1 MPAYTH
7 EMFLNSQ
14 TLASL
19 RFFATAAR
27 TLSFKQAALELH
39 VTQGALSHHIRQL
52 EKALGRRLF
61 TRMPRQVSL
70 TVEGSQLAAVAQRA
84 LEDLE
89 RGAAAVAEASKP
101 SEVRLR
107 AGPSFAIRWL
117 VPRLGNFYARHRDT
131 RLFVNAVFGELA
143 SAHQDFD
150 LAIELLKVRPRRF
163 QAEPFMEETLI
174 PVCSREYY
182 KLHESIKKP
191 KDLANCVLLHDAQPW
206 PGAREDAEWRH
217 WLDRVGATNVDSRKG
232 QFFSLADM
240 SLEAAL
246 RHQGM
251 ALGRASLIGEL
262 LASGALV
269 RPFRHE
275 IKSPTRYYLVYEK
288 ERASLLQNVIRW
300 LKDEVR
306 V

>member
-27 TLSFKQAALELH
+27 TLSFKRAALELH
-39 VTQGALSHHIRQL
+39 VTQGAVSQHIRQL

-70 TVEGSQLAAVAQRA
+70 TAEGAQLAAVAQRA
-84 LEDLE
+84 LDDLE
-89 RGAAAVAEASKP
+89 RGAAAVAEACKP

-117 VPRLGNFYARHRDT
+117 IPRLGNFYARHRDI
-131 RLFVNAVFGELA
+131 RLFVNAVFGEIEA
-143 SAHQDFD
+143 AHQDFD
-150 LAIELLKVRPRRF
+150 LAIEFLRVRPRRF
-163 QAEPFMEETLI
+163 QVETLMEETLA
-174 PVCSREYY
+174 PVCTPKYFEV
-182 KLHESIKKP
+182 HEFLKKP
-191 KDLANCVLLHDAQPW
+191 KDLARCVLLHDAQPW

-217 WLDRVGATNVDSRKG
+217 WLDKVGAKNVESRTG
-232 QFFSLADM
+232 QFFSLANM
-240 SLEAAL
+240 SIEAAL
-246 RHQGM
+246 RHQGI

-262 LASGALV
+262 LASGALL

-275 IKSPTRYYLVYEK
+275 VKSPTRYYLVYQK
-288 ERASLLQNVIRW
+288 ERASRLQNVIRW

-306 V
+306 D